1 MAAND
6 GTITFRVTR
15 QNQTIQLNT
24 AIPANAD
31 VSLKSV
37 HVNRVPLPAI
47 PEHRSL
53 YCGNV
58 AAAISGG
65 QVDPYSSVRVIF
77 DSAMFGTAKMIHE
90 NGHPEGFSVPLN
102 DGASTTYIPDGFD
115 LLRATEQETKFFQV
129 KTSYMTPTSGLLQAT
144 GERMKDAYA
153 GASWRERVDAYI
165 SNGGMFYADAAA
177 AGVLPYDPTLSP
189 DETVSMNYAYG
200 MIYSIEFTFAYATSR
215 TLN

>member
-15 QNQTIQLNT
+15 QNQTIELNT

-37 HVNRVPLPAI
+37 HVNRVPLPDDRM
-47 PEHRSL
+47 HRSK
-53 YCGNV
+53 YCGNPE
-58 AAAISGG
+58 AAVTGAG
-65 QVDPYSSVRVIF
+65 QVDPLSSVRVNF

-90 NGHPEGFSVPLN
+90 NSHPEGFSIPLN

-129 KTSYMTPTSGLLQAT
+129 KTSYMTPAGGLTTAT
-144 GERMKDAYA
+144 GEKMHHEGDAAWQQRLSNYM
-153 GASWRERVDAYI
+153 
-165 SNGGMFYADAAA
+165 SNGGLFYADAYATG
-177 AGVLPYDPTLSP
+177 GV
-189 DETVSMNYAYG
+189 ETGPGEPVYMDWAFG